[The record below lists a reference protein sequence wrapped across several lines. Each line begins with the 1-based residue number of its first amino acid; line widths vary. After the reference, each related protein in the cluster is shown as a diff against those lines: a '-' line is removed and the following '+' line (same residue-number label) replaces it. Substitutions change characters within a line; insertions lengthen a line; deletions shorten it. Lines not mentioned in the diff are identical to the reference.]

1 MKIDILSLFPEMF
14 KGPLTQS
21 IVGKAIEKQ
30 LLDVEVTDFRDYT
43 TNKQRHV
50 DDTPYGGG
58 AGMLLQAQP
67 IYDALDAIA
76 AKNDGLGKVIL
87 LDPVGRK
94 FDQKVAEELSQEKH
108 LTFICGH
115 YEGYDERIRE
125 RVTDEI
131 SLGDFV
137 LTGGELGAMVVID
150 ATVRLLPD
158 VLGNRES
165 ALGDSFSMGLLEY
178 PQYTRPAD
186 FRGMKVPEVL
196 TSGNHQKIAEWRN
209 KEALRRTYERRP
221 DLLENYE
228 LSAQEE
234 KWLREF
240 KTLKVNDDE

>member
-67 IYDALDAIA
+67 IHDALDAIA

-87 LDPVGRK
+87 LDPAGRK

-240 KTLKVNDDE
+240 KTLEVNDDE